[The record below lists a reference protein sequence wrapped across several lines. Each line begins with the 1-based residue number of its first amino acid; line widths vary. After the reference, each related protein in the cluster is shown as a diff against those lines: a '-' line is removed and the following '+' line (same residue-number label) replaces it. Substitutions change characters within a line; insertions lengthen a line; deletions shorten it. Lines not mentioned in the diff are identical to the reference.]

1 MRSAA
6 AVLAIVGF
14 LLFAMA
20 GMGFL
25 LFAMASPSW
34 GETPSADVDR
44 GLAEWDQARV
54 TAIAE
59 ELAKN
64 VDALYREFYNQ
75 PPSTIGSGQAN
86 AFYRLKQLMRR
97 VRTEGR
103 HLAAA
108 LKDGKG
114 HDETLPVYEHLMEL
128 VRDARVEVQRQFT
141 SDQLL
146 DKAAAA
152 GDALRRLEPYYD
164 AKALSDP
171 GVEK

>member
-1 MRSAA
+1 MSRLVSFSSLLGSVLLSAALLTASAA
-6 AVLAIVGF
+6 AAQDVG
-14 LLFAMA
+14 
-20 GMGFL
+20 
-25 LFAMASPSW
+25 
-34 GETPSADVDR
+34 R

-59 ELAKN
+59 ELAKDI
-64 VDALYREFYNQ
+64 DALYQEFYNQ

-141 SDQLL
+141 SEQLL

-171 GVEK
+171 GGEK